1 MHHKEPKWLQQKV
14 FNSVFWVT
22 KIYCTCIWATSS
34 LLHHS
39 FDHNKTHHNHL
50 RLLNVFGKQNTCDQ
64 RHSLQVYVGMGGLQL
79 LITVVRIR
87 QEFERIFWVQEPY
100 NEDLRVTT
108 GRDEVEANM
117 NTCVMVHIQGSF
129 YLEFLL
135 KIFFKLWI
143 NVLHNRTG
151 TENRNKPLHFKDKVL
166 NVYK

>member
-1 MHHKEPKWLQQKV
+1 MYLGNRTLVIDSTAYKYNYE
-14 FNSVFWVT
+14 
-22 KIYCTCIWATSS
+22 
-34 LLHHS
+34 
-39 FDHNKTHHNHL
+39 
-50 RLLNVFGKQNTCDQ
+50 
-64 RHSLQVYVGMGGLQL
+64 GMGGLQL

-87 QEFERIFWVQEPY
+87 QEFERIFWVQEPH
-100 NEDLRVTT
+100 NEDLRVAT